1 MQIRYGRP
9 VNLDELRW
17 FVVLAES
24 EHVTEAAA
32 ELNVSQ
38 PTLSRALARFEREA
52 GTQLFD
58 RVNRRLRLNAYGQ
71 IMLEHARR
79 SLAEMRSA
87 GERIAAL
94 RDPDTGR
101 VRLAFLHS
109 LANWFV
115 PEQLRRFRESA
126 PAIGFDLFQGPAHE
140 ITRRVLDGQADIA
153 VTAPRPEARG
163 FGWRRLYVD
172 QLCLVVPCEHRLA
185 SRARVRLSAAAGE
198 PFVALG
204 EQAGLRQLTDQL
216 LADDHVVP
224 NIVFEATEIPSV
236 EGLVAAGFGVAVVP
250 IPRDGGRAGV
260 VHVPLSN
267 PAAKR
272 DVGLVWDRDRVMPP
286 PVQRFVRFLSGDADK
301 ASGI

>member
-1 MQIRYGRP
+1 
-9 VNLDELRW
+9 VNLEELRW
-17 FVVLAES
+17 FVVLAET
-24 EHVTEAAA
+24 EHVTDAAV
-32 ELNVSQ
+32 ELAVSQ

-52 GTQLFD
+52 GAPLFD

-79 SLAEMRSA
+79 SIAEMRA
-87 GERIAAL
+87 ATERIAAL

-109 LANWFV
+109 LANWYV

-126 PAIGFDLFQGPAHE
+126 PAVGFDLFQGPAHE
-140 ITRRVLDGQADIA
+140 IAQRVLDGQSDIA
-153 VTAPRPEARG
+153 ITAPRPEAPG

-172 QLCLVVPCEHRLA
+172 QLCLAVPQGHRLA
-185 SRARVRLSAAAGE
+185 TRARVRLSAAAGE

-216 LADDHVVP
+216 LAEDGVRPD
-224 NIVFEATEIPSV
+224 IVFEATEIPSV

-250 IPRDGGRAGV
+250 IPRDGSRSKT
-260 VHVPLSN
+260 VHVPLTN
-267 PAAKR
+267 AGAKR
-272 DVGLVWDRDRVMPP
+272 EVGWVWDRERILPP
-286 PVQRFVRFLSGDADK
+286 PAKRFAEFLSDDASD
-301 ASGI
+301 A

>member
-1 MQIRYGRP
+1 
-9 VNLDELRW
+9 VNLEELRW
-17 FVVLAES
+17 FVVLAET
-24 EHVTEAAA
+24 EHVTDAAV
-32 ELNVSQ
+32 ELAVSQ

-52 GTQLFD
+52 GAPLFD

-79 SLAEMRSA
+79 SIAEMRA
-87 GERIAAL
+87 ATDRIAAL

-109 LANWFV
+109 LANWYV

-126 PAIGFDLFQGPAHE
+126 PAVGFDLFQGPAQE
-140 ITRRVLDGQADIA
+140 IAQRVLDGQSDIA
-153 VTAPRPEARG
+153 ITAPRPEAPG

-172 QLCLVVPCEHRLA
+172 QLCLAVPRGHRLA
-185 SRARVRLSAAAGE
+185 TRARVRLSAAAGE

-216 LADDHVVP
+216 LAEDGVHPD
-224 NIVFEATEIPSV
+224 IVFEATEIPSV

-250 IPRDGGRAGV
+250 IPRDGSRSKT
-260 VHVPLSN
+260 VHVPLTN
-267 PAAKR
+267 AGAKR
-272 DVGLVWDRDRVMPP
+272 EVGWVWDRKRILPP
-286 PVQRFVRFLSGDADK
+286 PAKRFAEFLSDDASD
-301 ASGI
+301 A